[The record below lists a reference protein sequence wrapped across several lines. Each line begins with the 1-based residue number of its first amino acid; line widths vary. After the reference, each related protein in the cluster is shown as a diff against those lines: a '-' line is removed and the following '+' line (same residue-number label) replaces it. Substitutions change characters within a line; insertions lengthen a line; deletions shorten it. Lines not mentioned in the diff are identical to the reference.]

1 MKKLTEQMDWQ
12 KSGGLIP
19 AVVTHSVS
27 GKVLMVA
34 WCNRDALEK
43 TLDTR
48 QVTFY
53 SRSRECLWTKGE
65 TSGNTLKMTSIH
77 SDCDKDTLLI
87 EALPSGP
94 VCHTG
99 SDGCFDSLMPMTGF
113 GFLGELEALIEERK
127 SRTDQTGSY
136 TAQLFAKGTARIAQ
150 KVGEE
155 GVEVA
160 IAAVQNDVDALTNES
175 ADLLYHL
182 LVLLA
187 EHNVPLHRVVAALRE
202 RHQVNKRGR

>member
-1 MKKLTEQMDWQ
+1 MKELTEQLDWQ

-19 AVVTHSVS
+19 AIVTHCVS

-34 WCNRDALEK
+34 WCNREALEK
-43 TLDTR
+43 TLGTR

-65 TSGNTLKMTSIH
+65 TSGNTLTLTSIH
-77 SDCDKDTLLI
+77 SDCDNDTLLI
-87 EALPSGP
+87 EAMPAGP

-99 SDGCFDSLMPMTGF
+99 SDSCFDSLMPMTGF
-113 GFLGELEALIEERK
+113 GFLGKLEALIEERK
-127 SRTDQTGSY
+127 VRKDSSGSY
-136 TAQLFAKGTARIAQ
+136 TAQLFAEGTAKIAQ

-160 IAAVQNDVDALTNES
+160 IAAVQNDSDALTNES

-187 EHNVPLHRVVAALRE
+187 KHEVPLQQVVTTLRE
-202 RHQVNKRGR
+202 RHLGTD